1 MRDRTVLVVDDHEL
15 VRTILVLA
23 LRAQGFDAHHVSA
36 TRKEDVLREA
46 GEHAPGLVLLDLDLG
61 REVAGG
67 EQLVRPLRAAG
78 WSVLIV
84 TAGRDGPAVARAVAD
99 GAHGWVHKTES
110 FEHLLQV
117 VVAAA
122 EGREVLS
129 SAARAE
135 LVRLHRHDA
144 ARRKDL
150 ATRLDRLSLREREV
164 LDRLAEGRQA
174 VTIAD
179 EFGVSLATVRAHIRS
194 VLTKLQV
201 GSQLAAV
208 ALVNEAERP

>member
-1 MRDRTVLVVDDHEL
+1 MRGRTVLVVDDHEL

-46 GEHAPGLVLLDLDLG
+46 GDH
-61 REVAGG
+61 
-67 EQLVRPLRAAG
+67 
-78 WSVLIV
+78 
-84 TAGRDGPAVARAVAD
+84 VARAVAD

-110 FEHLLQV
+110 FEHLLHV

-135 LVRLHRHDA
+135 LIRLHQRDA
-144 ARRKDL
+144 ARKKDL
-150 ATRLDRLSLREREV
+150 ATRLDRLSVREREV

-208 ALVNEAERP
+208 ALVNEADRP